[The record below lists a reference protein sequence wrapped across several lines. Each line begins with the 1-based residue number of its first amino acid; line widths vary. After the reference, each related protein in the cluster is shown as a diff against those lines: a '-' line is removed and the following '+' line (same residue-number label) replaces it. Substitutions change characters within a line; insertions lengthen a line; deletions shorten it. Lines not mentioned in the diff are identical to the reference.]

1 MQVEMPGV
9 TAEQV
14 KNKWNNLKMKD
25 HKFKDNEKKTG
36 ESRKNPPPAFD
47 AIDAVLGDR
56 PAARPVN
63 RRSFDSKPEPSQ
75 PTTSQPVPP
84 QPTQPTTAL
93 PVTSPALVGMPKDD
107 PDDPQPQQITSAER
121 ELSHE
126 IRCAAPRRQ
135 TLKRTAAHMI
145 LFS

>member
-93 PVTSPALVGMPKDD
+93 PVTSPALVVMPEDD
-107 PDDPQPQQITSAER
+107 PDDPQPQDLRI
-121 ELSHE
+121 
-126 IRCAAPRRQ
+126 PPVRRQ
-135 TLKRTAAHMI
+135 QRRQQRLRPQSYAARMEAI
-145 LFS
+145 ALRY